1 MIRFSKWQI
10 MAMVAL
16 PLAIT
21 TNPMLVE
28 IFWEWYKLL
37 FTGIFIVTT
46 VYLAAFL
53 LYKVLKPEK
62 IAIPKKSKKQV
73 VKTSQYKET

>member
-1 MIRFSKWQI
+1 MTNFSKWQV
-10 MAMVAL
+10 MAMIAL
-16 PLAIT
+16 PLALT

-37 FTGIFIVTT
+37 FTGIFIITT
-46 VYLAAFL
+46 AYLVVFL

-62 IAIPKKSKKQV
+62 LKVPSKAKKSK
-73 VKTSQYKET
+73 VKSSEYISE

>member
-1 MIRFSKWQI
+1 MTNFSKWQV
-10 MAMVAL
+10 MAMIAL
-16 PLAIT
+16 PLALT

-37 FTGIFIVTT
+37 FTGIFIITT
-46 VYLAAFL
+46 AYLVVFL

-62 IAIPKKSKKQV
+62 LNIPSKTKKSK
-73 VKTSQYKET
+73 VKSTQYISE